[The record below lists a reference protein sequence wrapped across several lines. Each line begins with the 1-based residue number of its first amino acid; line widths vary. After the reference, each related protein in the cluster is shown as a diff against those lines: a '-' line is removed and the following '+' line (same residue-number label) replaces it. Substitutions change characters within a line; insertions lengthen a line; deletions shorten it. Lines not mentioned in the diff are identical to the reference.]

1 MSANTNEGLIL
12 MMSRDSDRQP
22 LDSQIMQDKLKGDSF
37 PENWDEFLDG
47 DIRAFFDELIELK
60 GHRRSDVIRKA
71 NISRSYGYQILEG
84 RRLGKRDYY
93 LSIALAMSLDL
104 KTTQRMLAVTRS
116 GSLHPLIKRD
126 AAIIFAINH
135 GYSLE
140 KTYDFMCELELPPL
154 DTGVD
159 D

>member
-1 MSANTNEGLIL
+1 MEN
-12 MMSRDSDRQP
+12 RDNDKQP
-22 LDSQIMQDKLKGDSF
+22 LNSQSMQDKLKGDSF
-37 PENWDEFLDG
+37 PMNWDEFLDD
-47 DIRAFFDELIELK
+47 DIRVFFDELIELR
-60 GHRRSDVIRKA
+60 GHRRSDVIRNA
-71 NISRSYGYQILEG
+71 NIARSYGYQILEG

-135 GYSLE
+135 GYSLD
-140 KTYDFMCELELPPL
+140 KAYDFMCELEIPPL
-154 DTGVD
+154 DTGTEE
-159 D
+159 